1 MLQRPECD
9 LRWIINMDQTPVFFS
24 MHPKKTGCVI
34 HIPGSCTGLV
44 QPLDVGYNK
53 SFKTHIRAAWE
64 EYMINNMRKNSSI
77 TLPLRE
83 EVSHWILEAYWALE
97 GSPII
102 KNVRLKTDYSWF

>member
-1 MLQRPECD
+1 MASVVNMIQD
-9 LRWIINMDQTPVFFS
+9 L
-24 MHPKKTGCVI
+24 GCKVV

-77 TLPLRE
+77 TSPLRE
-83 EVSHWILEAYWALE
+83 EVSHWISEACWVLK

-102 KNVRLKTDYSWF
+102 NYAWLITG

>member
-1 MLQRPECD
+1 MLQGPECD
-9 LRWIINMDQTPVFFS
+9 LRWIINMDQMPVFFS
-24 MHPKKTGCVI
+24 MHPKKTGCEVI

-64 EYMINNMRKNSSI
+64 EYMINNMCKNSSI
-77 TLPLRE
+77 TSPLRE
-83 EVSHWILEAYWALE
+83 EVSHWISEACWVLK

-102 KNVRLKTDYSWF
+102 NYAWLITG